1 MFLFEKRRGICSAGM
16 VPTSQSAHQEGPVE
30 YHQFFVS
37 TYLDVFSFISVEN
50 RERKNEKRATDE
62 QRLYKY
68 LMRNYDPNTR
78 PVFNASH
85 PVNVSIGITL
95 TQIFDVVSIRQT
107 LTLRCRRQ
115 KPHFIYLLKVISC
128 HLNLVGL

>member
-1 MFLFEKRRGICSAGM
+1 MG
-16 VPTSQSAHQEGPVE
+16 TH
-30 YHQFFVS
+30 
-37 TYLDVFSFISVEN
+37 LDVFSFISVEN

-95 TQIFDVVSIRQT
+95 TQIFDVVSIR
-107 LTLRCRRQ
+107 
-115 KPHFIYLLKVISC
+115 KNSNLKM
-128 HLNLVGL
+128 

>member
-1 MFLFEKRRGICSAGM
+1 MFWNMKRAVRKKRI
-16 VPTSQSAHQEGPVE
+16 
-30 YHQFFVS
+30 
-37 TYLDVFSFISVEN
+37 SFIGSEHPFSSVIFIISVDS
-50 RERKNEKRATDE
+50 RERKTEKRATDE

-95 TQIFDVVSIRQT
+95 TQIFDVVSM
-107 LTLRCRRQ
+107 
-115 KPHFIYLLKVISC
+115 V
-128 HLNLVGL
+128 NLV